1 MPEET
6 CDLYETTRAL
16 SEQTD
21 RELSAIRRDLHRFPE
36 LGWMEMRTSSLIA
49 ARLTEMGFDEVL
61 TGVRVCSRDARMGVP
76 PSEELEEH
84 YKQAQAQGADPRF
97 LPDTRN
103 GMTGVIGVLRCGEGP
118 VLAMRFDIDALPI
131 RESDSAEHFP
141 ARAGFRSEN
150 DGVMHACGH
159 DGHTAVG
166 LGTAKVLSSLR
177 RNLHGTVKFI
187 FQPAEEGVRGARAI
201 VENGHL
207 DDVDYLIGAHMGG
220 DSTVKTPSVGV
231 GTNRTLATAKMDVV
245 FLGKAAHAGFEP
257 EKGANAMLAMATAV
271 LNLQA
276 ISRYGKAPTRINVG
290 KVVAGSGR
298 NVICDKA
305 VMELEVRGLTT
316 EANDY
321 MTESARRI
329 IKAAAEMH
337 GCTYEIRLMGEAKGD
352 VNSPEFSDKIAFI
365 CEEKLGLPVI
375 RLPDNPNGGASEDY
389 SYMSD
394 RVRSRG
400 GQSCYFNNLSTQTGT
415 AHNSLFDFDEQALV
429 TGVRAFSGIAA
440 CLLTE
445 ENRSMTDEKAR
456 VPEGADL

>member
-1 MPEET
+1 MPEEV
-6 CDLYETTRAL
+6 CDLYEKMRAMA
-16 SEQTD
+16 EQMD
-21 RELSAIRRDLHRFPE
+21 GKLREIRRDLHRYPE

-61 TGVRVCSRDARMGVP
+61 TGEQVCSRDSRMGVP
-76 PSEELEEH
+76 STEILEEH
-84 YKQAQAQGADPRF
+84 YQLALSQGADPRF
-97 LPDTRN
+97 LPDTRD
-103 GMTGVIGVLRCGEGP
+103 GMTGVVGVLRCGEGP

-131 RESDSAEHFP
+131 RENDSPEHFP
-141 ARAGFRSEN
+141 AQAGFRSEN

-166 LGTAKVLSSLR
+166 LGTAKILSSLR
-177 RNLHGTVKFI
+177 ENLRGTVKFI
-187 FQPAEEGVRGARAI
+187 FQPAEEGVRGAKAV

-220 DSTVKTPSVGV
+220 DSTITTPSVGV
-231 GTNRTLATAKMDVV
+231 GTNRTLATTKMDVT
-245 FLGKAAHAGFEP
+245 LHGKAAHAGSEP

-276 ISRYGKAPTRINVG
+276 IPRYGKAPTRINIG

-298 NVICDKA
+298 NVICDRA

-316 EANDY
+316 AANDY

-329 IKAAAEMH
+329 IKASAEMH

-352 VNSPEFSDKIAFI
+352 GNTPEFSDRIADI
-365 CEEKLGLPVI
+365 CEEKLGLPVT
-375 RLPDNPNGGASEDY
+375 RLPDNPNGSGSEDY

-394 RVRSRG
+394 RVRSHG
-400 GQSCYFNNLSTQTGT
+400 GQSCYFINLITQAGA
-415 AHNSLFDFDEQALV
+415 AHNSLFDFDEQALGN
-429 TGVRAFSGIAA
+429 GVRAFSGIAA

-445 ENRSMTDEKAR
+445 EGRSLTDEKAR
-456 VPEGADL
+456 ASEGADL

>member
-1 MPEET
+1 MAEYSGN
-6 CDLYETTRAL
+6 LYIQVHNLAEQL
-16 SEQTD
+16 STEL
-21 RELSAIRRDLHRFPE
+21 REIRRDLHRYPE
-36 LGWMEMRTSSLIA
+36 LGWMEMRTSSIIA

-61 TGVRVCSRDARMGVP
+61 TGERVCNRDARMGVP
-76 PSEELEEH
+76 SSEVLEDH
-84 YKQAQAQGADPRF
+84 YNLAQSQGADSRF
-97 LPDTRN
+97 LPETKD
-103 GMTGVIGVLRCGEGP
+103 GMTGVIGMIHCGDGP

-131 RESDSAEHFP
+131 LESDSSEHFP
-141 ARAGFRSEN
+141 AQNGFRSEN

-159 DGHTAVG
+159 DGHTTVG
-166 LGTAKVLSSLR
+166 LGTAKILSSLR
-177 RNLHGTVKFI
+177 QYLHGTVKFI
-187 FQPAEEGVRGARAI
+187 FQPAEEGVRGARSI

-220 DSTVKTPSVGV
+220 DSTITTPAIGV
-231 GTNRTLATAKMDVV
+231 GTNRTLATTKMDVT
-245 FLGKAAHAGFEP
+245 FHGKAAHAGFEP

-290 KVVAGSGR
+290 KVMAGSGR

-321 MTESARRI
+321 MTDSAERI

-337 GCTYEIRLMGEAKGD
+337 GCTYEICLMGEAKGD
-352 VNSPEFSDKIAFI
+352 CNTPEFCDKIAFI
-365 CEEKLGLPVI
+365 CEKKLGLPVTK
-375 RLPDNPNGGASEDY
+375 LPDNPNGGASEDY

-400 GQSCYFNNLSTQTGT
+400 GQSCYFNNLNTQAGV
-415 AHNSLFDFDEQALV
+415 AHNKLFDFDEKALV
-429 TGVRAFSGIAA
+429 NGVKAFSGIALY
-440 CLLTE
+440 LLTE
-445 ENRSMTDEKAR
+445 KNDRML
-456 VPEGADL
+456 G